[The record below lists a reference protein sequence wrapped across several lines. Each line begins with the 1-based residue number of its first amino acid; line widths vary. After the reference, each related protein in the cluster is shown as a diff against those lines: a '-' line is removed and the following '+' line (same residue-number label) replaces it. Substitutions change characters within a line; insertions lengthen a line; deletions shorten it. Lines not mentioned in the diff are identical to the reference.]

1 MTTGIIGKF
10 DNLGRTVI
18 PIELR
23 RNLGDKFEII
33 TENGDVILRKISD
46 KCEFCGN
53 TEDLKELE
61 GKYICKTCVDK
72 LLNK

>member
-10 DNLGRTVI
+10 DSLGRTVI

-23 RNLGDKFEII
+23 RNLGDRFEIL
-33 TENGDVILRKISD
+33 TENGDVVLRKLSD

-53 TEDLKELE
+53 TEDLTELN
-61 GKYICKTCVDK
+61 GKYICKQCVEN
-72 LLNK
+72 LTNK